1 MMNQIKT
8 ILLLGLLSALVVG
21 VGAVLFPKAIWW
33 FVAGA
38 AALNIY
44 SWFFSDQMAL
54 RSSRAQEV
62 AEGELPRVR
71 LIVADVARAA
81 GVPTP
86 RLYLIPSQQPN
97 AFATGRN
104 PEHSAVAVTEGILQ
118 LLDERELKG
127 VIAHE
132 MSHVKNRDILVA
144 SVAAALAA
152 AITYMAQLGFLFGGD
167 SRRRDNGGSALLM
180 MLLAP
185 LASLL
190 VQMGIS
196 RQREYLADETG
207 AYLTGDPLAL
217 ASALGKLDA
226 LSKRVPLQTSPATAS
241 LFIVNPFGGMGRS
254 LANMFSTHP
263 PIEERIRRLEEL
275 AQSLRGVAH

>member
-1 MMNQIKT
+1 M
-8 ILLLGLLSALVVG
+8 LSALMDH
-21 VGAVLFPKAIWW
+21 P
-33 FVAGA
+33 AG
-38 AALNIY
+38 
-44 SWFFSDQMAL
+44 
-54 RSSRAQEV
+54 
-62 AEGELPRVR
+62 G
-71 LIVADVARAA
+71 
-81 GVPTP
+81 
-86 RLYLIPSQQPN
+86 
-97 AFATGRN
+97 
-104 PEHSAVAVTEGILQ
+104 
-118 LLDERELKG
+118 LDERELKG

-167 SRRRDNGGSALLM
+167 SRRRDSGGSALLM

-226 LSKRVPLQTSPATAS
+226 LSKRVPLQTSAAAAS

-263 PIEERIRRLEEL
+263 PIEQRIARLQEL
-275 AQSLRGVAH
+275 AKTLRGVAH